1 MKLKELLKAMQAI
14 EEDRSLSQDIVID
27 ALKEAL
33 TKAYRKHLEMP
44 DALVEV
50 DVNEKTGEIRVLR
63 QRMVVEEVED
73 DEFEISLHDAKN
85 INPELELGDLV
96 SNEVS
101 IENFGRA
108 AVILCKNVLRQKI
121 KEAGKQA
128 IYDEYIDKLEEMV
141 VGTIETVEE
150 KFCLVNIGKTLALM
164 PKMAQIPGEKYHE
177 GQRIRVVVSEVNK
190 ETKGAQVLVSRADPN
205 LVRRLFEKEVPEIYQ
220 GIIEI
225 KEIAREPGERCKMAV
240 YSKNENVDPIGAC
253 IGPRGARVQVV
264 IDELHGEKIDIF
276 EWSEDVTELI
286 KNALAPAEILAVI
299 PNPEKRGLLVVV
311 HDSQLS
317 LAIGKKGKNARLAV
331 KLTNSKIDI
340 KSVSEV
346 EALGIDWESIYAQQ
360 QEELA
365 IKQAEAKALAQKQA
379 FEERNAR
386 GNGEFDEEF
395 FDEIEYVSEDEEN
408 ETEDVMEETT
418 TETVEETSMEADEEV
433 KEESKEEVKV
443 ESDLEI
449 AARIAKENKKALS
462 EIKESQAYVSK
473 FENIADASTSTA
485 KQPMKAKK
493 KAYEKEEEERR
504 RPTFDLKKDYEMK
517 PIYSEEELAEI
528 EKREAEDAEND
539 WIHDDIDF
547 DEYDEYYEE

>member
-1 MKLKELLKAMQAI
+1 MKLNDLLKAMQAI
-14 EEDRSLSQDIVID
+14 EEDRSLSQEIVVD

-44 DALVEV
+44 DALV
-50 DVNEKTGEIRVLR
+50 DVEINEKTGEIRVLR
-63 QRMVVEEVED
+63 QRTVVENVED
-73 DEFEISLHDAKN
+73 DEFEISLKDAKA
-85 INPELELGDLV
+85 INPDFELGDLV

-128 IYDEYIDKLEEMV
+128 IYDEYIDKLEDMV
-141 VGTIETVEE
+141 VGTVETVEE

-164 PKMAQIPGEKYHE
+164 PKTAQIPGETYHE

-220 GIIEI
+220 GVVEI

-253 IGPRGARVQVV
+253 IGPRGQRVQVV
-264 IDELHGEKIDIF
+264 IDELNDEKIDIF
-276 EWSEDVTELI
+276 EWSEDVSELN
-286 KNALAPAEILAVI
+286 KNALAPAEILTVI
-299 PNPEKRGLLVVV
+299 PNPENRGLLVIV

-346 EALGIDWESIYAQQ
+346 EALGIDWQTIYAQQ

-379 FEERNAR
+379 FEERKAQSVE
-386 GNGEFDEEF
+386 GFDEEF
-395 FDEIEYVSEDEEN
+395 FEEIGYDVDDEIEPAEEIA
-408 ETEDVMEETT
+408 EEKPQ
-418 TETVEETSMEADEEV
+418 EEAAEEE
-433 KEESKEEVKV
+433 KEEEPVKT
-443 ESDLEI
+443 ESEFEI
-449 AARIAKENKKALS
+449 AARIAKEKKKALS

-473 FENIADASTSTA
+473 FETIADASSSA
-485 KQPMKAKK
+485 PKQPVKSKK
-493 KAYEKEEEERR
+493 KSYVKEEEEERR

-528 EKREAEDAEND
+528 EKREAEEREND

-547 DEYDEYYEE
+547 DEFDEYYEK

>member
-14 EEDRSLSQDIVID
+14 EEDRSLSQEIVVE

-50 DVNEKTGEIRVLR
+50 DINEKTGEIRVLR
-63 QRMVVEEVED
+63 QRMIVENVED
-73 DEFEISLHDAKN
+73 DEFEISLEDALK
-85 INPELELGDLV
+85 INPEFQLGDLV

-128 IYDEYIDKLEEMV
+128 IYDEYIDKLQDMV
-141 VGTIETVEE
+141 VGTVETVEE

-164 PKMAQIPGEKYHE
+164 PKMAQIPGETYHE

-220 GIIEI
+220 GVIEI

-240 YSKNENVDPIGAC
+240 YSKNENVDAIGAC

-311 HDSQLS
+311 KDSQLS

-340 KSVSEV
+340 KSESEV
-346 EALGIDWESIYAQQ
+346 DALGIDWKTIYEQQ

-365 IKQAEAKALAQKQA
+365 QKQKEAKELAQKQA
-379 FEERNAR
+379 FEERNAMAR
-386 GNGEFDEEF
+386 EDLDEEF
-395 FDEIEYVSEDEEN
+395 FDEIEYA
-408 ETEDVMEETT
+408 
-418 TETVEETSMEADEEV
+418 VEEEEAELPIETLEDKEALEEP
-433 KEESKEEVKV
+433 VKV
-443 ESDLEI
+443 ESDLEM

-473 FENIADASTSTA
+473 FETMADASSSSV
-485 KQPMKAKK
+485 KQPVKTKK
-493 KAYEKEEEERR
+493 KSYVKEEEEERR
-504 RPTFDLKKDYEMK
+504 KPTFDLKKDYEMK

-539 WIHDDIDF
+539 WIHEDIDF